1 MTLSLH
7 TSRFPGPAASRRAR
21 GFTLI
26 ELLVVIAIIG
36 ILSAIIIP
44 TAGGARNAAKK
55 AKVRGQFSTWGA
67 AFEMFRTEYGTY
79 PQLNAAGALKLVN
92 PPGTSTAPVQLH
104 LFHDLMA
111 GVRRNGSAL
120 PTATANTNPPS
131 PQVQNSR
138 RIRFV
143 SFNDADLVTAADI
156 TAGNAVG
163 AQLNYIRDAFFNTSI
178 AVVTDA
184 NLNGVINGADTTGGF
199 PRVTV
204 AGGTTTLVP
213 AVASGVTT
221 AVTGGIRAGVMF
233 YSAPPGATAETDLIL
248 SWK

>member
-1 MTLSLH
+1 MTLSRH
-7 TSRFPGPAASRRAR
+7 PSRFPGPAASRRAR

-26 ELLVVIAIIG
+26 ELLVVIAFIG

-55 AKVRGQFSTWGA
+55 AKVRGQFSTWSA
-67 AFEMFRTEYGTY
+67 AFETFRTEYGTY
-79 PQLNAAGALKLVN
+79 PQFNTAGALKLVN
-92 PPGTSTAPVQLH
+92 PPGTSTAPAQTH

-111 GVRRNGSAL
+111 GVRRDGSAL
-120 PTATANTNPPS
+120 TGAITGNPVP
-131 PQVQNSR
+131 PLGQNSR

-156 TAGNAVG
+156 TAGNAVA
-163 AQLNYIRDAFFNTSI
+163 AQLNYIRDAFYNTSI

-213 AVASGVTT
+213 AAASGVTT